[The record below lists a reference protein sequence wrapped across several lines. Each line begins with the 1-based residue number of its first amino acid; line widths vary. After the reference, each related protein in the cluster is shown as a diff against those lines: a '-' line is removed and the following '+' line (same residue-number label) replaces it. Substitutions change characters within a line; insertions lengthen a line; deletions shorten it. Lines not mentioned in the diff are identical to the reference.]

1 MKRSSRSVALI
12 ALGLMVLIGI
22 GLYYTQNPQANASAP
37 AGAPGG
43 GQQQAMPV
51 TVVTI
56 EPEMVQI
63 WNEYSARLEAVNF
76 AEIRPQVSGTIT
88 EERFEDG
95 QYVEEGDILF
105 VIDPRPYQA
114 AVNQAKANVNAAK
127 NQSALT
133 WKELKRAKELIKN
146 DAISKRTLDERS
158 SAHSVAVASIK
169 SAEAALESAQI
180 NLDYAHVKA
189 PIAGRAGRIEVKKG
203 NLVQA
208 GPNAPLLT
216 TIISTDNIYADFE
229 VDEQSY
235 LKYVRNSARNRDTE
249 SNIPVRLILGDDAL
263 EYKGHIDSFDN
274 QIDVTSGTIRARA
287 LFQNE
292 DGALLPGMFARVK
305 MGTPSTS
312 ENILLTERAIGTD
325 QNRKYVYIVNADNQ
339 TEYREVQIG
348 ESINGS
354 RIIKSGLSQG
364 DQVITEG
371 LIRLRPGM
379 PVKPMTKEQMQAAQQ
394 AQQKPEAPEPEGDD
408 AE

>member
-133 WKELKRAKELIKN
+133 WKEL
-146 DAISKRTLDERS
+146 
-158 SAHSVAVASIK
+158 
-169 SAEAALESAQI
+169 
-180 NLDYAHVKA
+180 
-189 PIAGRAGRIEVKKG
+189 
-203 NLVQA
+203 
-208 GPNAPLLT
+208 
-216 TIISTDNIYADFE
+216 
-229 VDEQSY
+229 
-235 LKYVRNSARNRDTE
+235 
-249 SNIPVRLILGDDAL
+249 
-263 EYKGHIDSFDN
+263 
-274 QIDVTSGTIRARA
+274 
-287 LFQNE
+287 
-292 DGALLPGMFARVK
+292 
-305 MGTPSTS
+305 
-312 ENILLTERAIGTD
+312 
-325 QNRKYVYIVNADNQ
+325 
-339 TEYREVQIG
+339 
-348 ESINGS
+348 
-354 RIIKSGLSQG
+354 
-364 DQVITEG
+364 
-371 LIRLRPGM
+371 
-379 PVKPMTKEQMQAAQQ
+379 
-394 AQQKPEAPEPEGDD
+394 
-408 AE
+408 